1 MNNVSNEQ
9 LLIDKILNIHENIK
23 SIQDYIKENYNIDS
37 EYDSEDN
44 MIYLWSKNVNESLNL
59 AAAKEHILNEIGSEF
74 VDVIYGK
81 KQS

>member
-23 SIQDYIKENYNIDS
+23 SIQNYIKENYNIDS

-44 MIYLWSKNVNESLNL
+44 NDISL
-59 AAAKEHILNEIGSEF
+59 E
-74 VDVIYGK
+74 
-81 KQS
+81 

>member
-23 SIQDYIKENYNIDS
+23 SIQTYIKENYNIDS

-59 AAAKEHILNEIGSEF
+59 AAAKEYILNEIGSEF
-74 VDVIYGK
+74 VEVIYGM

>member
-1 MNNVSNEQ
+1 MI
-9 LLIDKILNIHENIK
+9 LKII
-23 SIQDYIKENYNIDS
+23 
-37 EYDSEDN
+37 

-74 VDVIYGK
+74 VEVIYGM

>member
-23 SIQDYIKENYNIDS
+23 SIQNYIKENYNIDS

-74 VDVIYGK
+74 VEVIYGM

>member
-23 SIQDYIKENYNIDS
+23 SIQNYIKENYNIDS

-74 VDVIYGK
+74 VEVIYGM
-81 KQS
+81 KQA